1 MKVSFR
7 LRVALIVGLAA
18 LALVAAIFLP
28 PVPQDLRYHSFA
40 DRRTLWGVANFWNVV
55 SNLPF
60 LMVAL
65 YGVRAF
71 RSPTAFSQR
80 VGAQGLRHS
89 VGGRGSGRLWIE
101 LLSSPARRSDT
112 LLGPAPDDDRF
123 YVSAGGHRW

>member
-60 LMVAL
+60 LMVAFVWSAGIPVAHGL
-65 YGVRAF
+65 FPA
-71 RSPTAFSQR
+71 

-101 LLSSPARRSDT
+101 LLSSSSLT
-112 LLGPAPDDDRF
+112 I
-123 YVSAGGHRW
+123 GHSSGTGSR